1 MGPSKAFP
9 EAGHPGWTALGSGPA
24 AALTWLRLGK
34 RPQDTCAPP
43 SHLWAGSCSVPAQ
56 KHNGGGAHS
65 WPSVEDCWDTQR
77 KGLGAFTRSLTLGDV
92 PKAKAKDKP
101 PLSLLLVDNPQE
113 HRQCFIHVSI
123 ESSYCDPGLW
133 WVLRK
138 CLWMNSW
145 MCECFKYKHRLK
157 GHLLSIPEPLKGCI
171 QSRLTKTVR
180 PDGHSFTMNMN
191 SGWSGRQKCTGRWAG
206 GTVQGLSLA
215 LKIGEPCLL
224 RMGQQTEQSQGC
236 CHLGLEERQSRRGS
250 DTHRHRVRGVHYI
263 PWREANG
270 LPITLK
276 NGQLASKGMIPPTS
290 KLPSCLLA

>member
-1 MGPSKAFP
+1 MCGLTQLIPAVGNTHLGGPSQGGDVMGPSKAFP

-138 CLWMNSW
+138 CLCNSQD
-145 MCECFKYKHRLK
+145 M
-157 GHLLSIPEPLKGCI
+157 
-171 QSRLTKTVR
+171 
-180 PDGHSFTMNMN
+180 
-191 SGWSGRQKCTGRWAG
+191 
-206 GTVQGLSLA
+206 
-215 LKIGEPCLL
+215 
-224 RMGQQTEQSQGC
+224 
-236 CHLGLEERQSRRGS
+236 
-250 DTHRHRVRGVHYI
+250 
-263 PWREANG
+263 EA
-270 LPITLK
+270 T
-276 NGQLASKGMIPPTS
+276 
-290 KLPSCLLA
+290 